1 LISTTA
7 IGWGL
12 EPLDV
17 KIDLRIRFNWWWKK
31 EKKEEKKLVV

>member
-17 KIDLRIRFNWWWKK
+17 KTDLRIIFNWWWKK